1 MDETGESDR
10 TLRSIISIGYTKLS
24 LAHFMR
30 TRSGLRLRRVSH
42 ARSLQFRRMD
52 TSAPSI
58 VHNTCPVSA
67 DTQDGHSETRLLLA
81 AATSAT
87 SEPVAGVRHFR
98 VLLAVGSREV
108 ETAVLPVIRALDARI
123 VQVKDA
129 GGLASALRER
139 GTFDLVLSDS
149 HLSGGTGLGILALA
163 RQNGKKPPFIIV
175 QSVHQ
180 SLIRVAAG
188 GGGNAVLATRV
199 VNDVALVELA
209 ENLLGLHEAPASSRR
224 SYPDHR

>member
-1 MDETGESDR
+1 MDNP
-10 TLRSIISIGYTKLS
+10 RSRNL
-24 LAHFMR
+24 
-30 TRSGLRLRRVSH
+30 
-42 ARSLQFRRMD
+42 
-52 TSAPSI
+52 
-58 VHNTCPVSA
+58 HNTCPVST
-67 DTQDGHSETRLLLA
+67 DTDEGCSETRLLLA
-81 AATSAT
+81 PAAASNC
-87 SEPVAGVRHFR
+87 ERVAGVPHHR
-98 VLLAVGSREV
+98 VLLAVSSREV
-108 ETAVLPVIRALDARI
+108 EMAVLPVIRALNARV

-129 GGLASALRER
+129 TGLSRALRDR

-188 GGGNAVLATRV
+188 GGCSAVLATRV

-224 SYPDHR
+224 APPIGSRGNLGAR